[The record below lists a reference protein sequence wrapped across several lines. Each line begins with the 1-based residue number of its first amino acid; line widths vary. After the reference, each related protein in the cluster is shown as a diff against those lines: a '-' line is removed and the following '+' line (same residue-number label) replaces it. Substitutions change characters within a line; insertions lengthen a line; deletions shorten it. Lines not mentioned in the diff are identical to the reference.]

1 MLRLNRLYEAFDG
14 LELPSC
20 CKTLAI
26 ALAKAREKGTTLK
39 LSRDAFLNGSDSG
52 PMQRHGFIRRRKNNA
67 VEFTQKAEELLQ

>member
-1 MLRLNRLYEAFDG
+1 MLRLNRLYEAFNR
-14 LELPSC
+14 LEFPPC

-39 LSRDAFLNGSDSG
+39 LSKHAFLNGNDSG
-52 PMQRHGFIRRRKNNA
+52 PMQRHGFIRQRENNA